1 MRKNNG
7 AISIFVIIAMLF
19 FLAFILVSY
28 NTVQEKSKTQQ
39 ESTKILK
46 TIYDKDDDIN
56 AIYAQ
61 KYSGEIIDLNTV
73 IKTDAQLNV
82 VSTANYI
89 AVDGTVYKKDV

>member
-28 NTVQEKSKTQQ
+28 NVVQEKGKTKQ

-46 TIYDKDDDIN
+46 SMYDKDADIN
-56 AIYAQ
+56 AIYSQ
-61 KYSGEIIDLNTV
+61 KYSGAITDLNTV
-73 IKTDAQLNV
+73 VKTEEQSNV
-82 VSTANYI
+82 TAVANYI
-89 AVDGTVYKKDV
+89 AVDGTVYKRDV